1 MLERDS
7 WLPPAQRLSLEDG
20 RSRRVDHDCG
30 SGRTLL
36 LSREGATL
44 RAYCFRCNEPGV
56 FTIEEP
62 LHVRIARLNAVKSAE
77 LEVSAC
83 VAPPEGITDPSE
95 WPLPARLWLAKAG
108 LHSGDI
114 GKLRARYDPRTNRVV
129 LPLSDTYW
137 QARALAPGQ
146 MPKYLA
152 PAVGRQ
158 QTIPAYGSADSIT
171 LTEDVLSAYKVGQ
184 VAEAWCMLGTSM
196 SPLLL
201 SRIMRSG
208 KRVNVWLDN
217 DLPPTHQVNRGQIA
231 AKKVVSQLR
240 ASGVTVRNIV
250 APKDPKLMTYQQ
262 IKELLCQ

>member
-1 MLERDS
+1 MLVRDS
-7 WLPPAQRLSLEDG
+7 WLPLAQRLSLEDG

-36 LSREGATL
+36 LSREGAKL
-44 RAYCFRCNEPGV
+44 KAHCFRCNDGDS
-56 FTIEEP
+56 FAIEEP
-62 LHVRIARLNAVKSAE
+62 LHARIARLNAVKAAE
-77 LEVSAC
+77 LEVSASQ
-83 VAPPEGITDPSE
+83 APPEGVSDPSQ
-95 WPLPARLWLAKAG
+95 WPTPARLWLAKAG
-108 LHSGDI
+108 LHSGDV
-114 GKLRARYDPRTNRVV
+114 GALRARYDPRTNRVV

-158 QTIPAYGSADSIT
+158 HCIPAYGSADRIT

-184 VAEAWCMLGTSM
+184 VAQGWCMLGTSM

-201 SRIMRSG
+201 SKILASG
-208 KRVNVWLDN
+208 KPVNVWLDN
-217 DLPPTHQVNRGQIA
+217 DLPPLHQVNRGQIA
-231 AKKVVSQLR
+231 ARKVVSQLR
-240 ASGVTVRNIV
+240 ASGVSVRNIV

-262 IKELLCQ
+262 IKELLL